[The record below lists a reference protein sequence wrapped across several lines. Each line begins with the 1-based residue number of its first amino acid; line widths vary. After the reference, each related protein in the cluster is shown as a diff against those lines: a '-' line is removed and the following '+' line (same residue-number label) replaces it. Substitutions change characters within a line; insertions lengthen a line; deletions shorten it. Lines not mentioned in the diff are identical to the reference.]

1 MRIKSLHYFS
11 GIVIA
16 VFVAFHL
23 LNHAV
28 SVFGAEQH
36 IAVMK
41 LLRVVYRNVFIE
53 TLLLAAVLVQIIT
66 GLWLFNQGRKWA
78 NTFYEK
84 LQIWSGLYLAIF
96 FLIHL
101 SAVLG
106 GRWVLHL
113 DTNFYFGVAGLNT
126 FPFNLFFIPYYGFA
140 VVSFF
145 GHIAAI
151 HQRKMKQSVL
161 GMSPTAQSKLIL
173 ALGILFT
180 LFLFYG
186 LTNHFHG
193 VEIPAAY
200 GVLVGK

>member
-1 MRIKSLHYFS
+1 MRIKSIHFFS
-11 GIVIA
+11 GIVIS

-23 LNHAV
+23 LNHAS

-36 IAVMK
+36 VAVMK
-41 LLRVVYRNVFIE
+41 LLRVVYRNVFVE
-53 TLLLAAVLVQIIT
+53 TLLLATVLVQIIT
-66 GLWLFNQGRKWA
+66 GLWLFSKGRKWA
-78 NTFYEK
+78 STFFEK

-113 DTNFYFGVAGLNT
+113 DTNYYFGVAGLNT
-126 FPFNLFFIPYYGFA
+126 FPFNLFFIPYYGLA
-140 VVSFF
+140 VLSFF

-151 HQRKMKQSVL
+151 HQRKMEPSVL
-161 GMSPTAQSKLIL
+161 GLSPTAQSKFM
-173 ALGILFT
+173 LGFGLLFT

-186 LTNHFHG
+186 LTNHFQG

>member
-113 DTNFYFGVAGLNT
+113 DTNYYFGVAGLNT
-126 FPFNLFFIPYYGFA
+126 FPFNLFFIPYYGLA
-140 VVSFF
+140 VLSFF

-151 HQRKMKQSVL
+151 HQRKMKPSVL
-161 GMSPTAQSKLIL
+161 GLSPTAQSKFM
-173 ALGILFT
+173 LGFGLLFT

>member
-126 FPFNLFFIPYYGFA
+126 FPFNLFFIPYYGLA

-151 HQRKMKQSVL
+151 HQRKMRKTIL
-161 GMSPTAQSKLIL
+161 GLLPTTQSKLIL

>member
-41 LLRVVYRNVFIE
+41 LLRVVYRNVFVE
-53 TLLLAAVLVQIIT
+53 TLLLATVLVQIIT
-66 GLWLFNQGRKWA
+66 GLWLFSKGRKWA
-78 NTFYEK
+78 STFFEK

-126 FPFNLFFIPYYGFA
+126 FPFNLFFIPYYGLA

-151 HQRKMKQSVL
+151 HQRKMRKTIL
-161 GMSPTAQSKLIL
+161 GLL
-173 ALGILFT
+173 
-180 LFLFYG
+180 
-186 LTNHFHG
+186 N
-193 VEIPAAY
+193 
-200 GVLVGK
+200 

>member
-1 MRIKSLHYFS
+1 MRIKFIHYFS

-16 VFVAFHL
+16 IFVAFHL

-66 GLWLFNQGRKWA
+66 GLWLFSKGRKWA
-78 NTFYEK
+78 STFFEK
-84 LQIWSGLYLAIF
+84 LQMWSGLYLAIF

-113 DTNFYFGVAGLNT
+113 DTNYYFGVAGLNT
-126 FPFNLFFIPYYGFA
+126 FPFNLFFIPYYGLA
-140 VVSFF
+140 VLSFF

-151 HQRKMKQSVL
+151 HQRKMKPSVL
-161 GMSPTAQSKLIL
+161 GLSPTAQSKFM
-173 ALGILFT
+173 LGFGLLFT

>member
-1 MRIKSLHYFS
+1 MRIKSIHYFS
-11 GIVIA
+11 GIVIS

-23 LNHAV
+23 LNHAS

-66 GLWLFNQGRKWA
+66 GLWLFIKGRKWA
-78 NTFYEK
+78 STFFEK
-84 LQIWSGLYLAIF
+84 LQMWSGLYLAIF

-113 DTNFYFGVAGLNT
+113 DTNYYFGVAGLNT
-126 FPFNLFFIPYYGFA
+126 FPFNLFFIPYYGLA
-140 VVSFF
+140 VLSFF

-161 GMSPTAQSKLIL
+161 GLSPTAQSKFM
-173 ALGILFT
+173 LGFGLLFT

-186 LTNHFHG
+186 LTNHFQG

>member
-1 MRIKSLHYFS
+1 MRIKSIHYFS
-11 GIVIA
+11 GIVIS

-113 DTNFYFGVAGLNT
+113 DTNYYFGVAGLNT
-126 FPFNLFFIPYYGFA
+126 FPFNLFFIPYYGLA
-140 VVSFF
+140 VLSFF

-151 HQRKMKQSVL
+151 HQRKMKPSVL
-161 GMSPTAQSKLIL
+161 GLSPTAQSKFM
-173 ALGILFT
+173 LGFGLLFT

>member
-1 MRIKSLHYFS
+1 MRIKSIHYFS
-11 GIVIA
+11 GIVIS

-23 LNHAV
+23 LNHAS

-36 IAVMK
+36 IAVME
-41 LLRVVYRNVFIE
+41 LFRVVYRNVFVE

-66 GLWLFNQGRKWA
+66 GLWLFNKGRKWA
-78 NTFYEK
+78 TTFFEK

-96 FLIHL
+96 FVIHL

-106 GRWVLHL
+106 GRLVLHL

-126 FPFNLFFIPYYGFA
+126 FPFNLFFIPYYGLA
-140 VVSFF
+140 VLSFF

-151 HQRKMKQSVL
+151 HQRKMKPSVL
-161 GMSPTAQSKLIL
+161 GLSPTAQSKFM
-173 ALGILFT
+173 LGFGLLFT

-186 LTNHFHG
+186 LTNHFQS

>member
-1 MRIKSLHYFS
+1 MRIKSIHYFS
-11 GIVIA
+11 GIVIS

-23 LNHAV
+23 LNHAS

-66 GLWLFNQGRKWA
+66 GLWLFNKGRKWA
-78 NTFYEK
+78 STFFEK
-84 LQIWSGLYLAIF
+84 LQMWSGLYLAIF

-113 DTNFYFGVAGLNT
+113 DTNYYFGVAGLNT
-126 FPFNLFFIPYYGFA
+126 FPFNLFFIPYYGLA
-140 VVSFF
+140 VLSFF

-151 HQRKMKQSVL
+151 HQRKMKPSVL
-161 GMSPTAQSKLIL
+161 GLSPTAQSKFM
-173 ALGILFT
+173 LGFGLLFT

-186 LTNHFHG
+186 LTNHFQG

-200 GVLVGK
+200 GVLVGE